1 MQSVGTIVLRNKLT
15 LAAALLSSLSFTS
28 LRAQD
33 NSPYSRYGI
42 GNLYP
47 RMNVINR
54 GMGGVSA
61 AYSDIFSIN
70 YNNPASYAG
79 FQVFQ
84 EQRSKKVSSARVI
97 LDAAINYDNRK
108 LAEPNTT
115 RSFTSND
122 LLFSH
127 VYVGVPIRKNWGL
140 SFGIRPLSR
149 VSYNILRTEKLQT
162 PGGSPIDSAFTEYNG
177 SGGSFLPT
185 IGTGFGTNNF
195 RLGVNV
201 GYLFGKKELI
211 TRRGFLSDTVS
222 YAASSHTTNANFGSL
237 FFTVGT
243 QWLIDLSKT
252 SVLRL
257 GASGNWKQTL
267 NGTQDILRQTYT
279 RNATSGQE
287 LRIDSVFEQKDVAGN
302 VVYPATYT
310 AGFMLDLAPGQ
321 RTNGWNIGV
330 DYSAGKWDDFRFFGT
345 KDLVQNNW
353 ELRAGAQITPSETAL
368 QNGKLKSYRFGFFT
382 GRDYIKVGE
391 DLPVYGV
398 TLGLGLP
405 LRNYS
410 RLTNQASVLNF
421 GLEYT
426 RRGNDK
432 NVLKEDLFR
441 ISLGLNFTDFWFGK
455 RKYD

>member
-1 MQSVGTIVLRNKLT
+1 MRSASTTVFLHKIFFFFFFTIF
-15 LAAALLSSLSFTS
+15 SFFN

-33 NSPYSRYGI
+33 NSPYSRYGL
-42 GNLYP
+42 GNEYP

-61 AYSDIFSIN
+61 AYSDVFSIN

-97 LDAAINYDNRK
+97 LDAAVNFDSRT
-108 LAEPNTT
+108 LTEPNTT
-115 RSFTSND
+115 SSFTSND
-122 LLFSH
+122 VLFSH
-127 VYVGVPIRKNWGL
+127 IYVGVPIRKNWGL
-140 SFGIRPLSR
+140 AFGLRPLNR
-149 VSYNILRTEKLQT
+149 IGYNILRTERLH
-162 PGGSPIDSAFTEYNG
+162 SPDGTSIDSAYTQYSG
-177 SGGSFLPT
+177 SGGSFLPS

-195 RLGVNV
+195 RIGANV
-201 GYLFGKKELI
+201 GYLFGKKEVI
-211 TRRGFLSDTVS
+211 THRGFLNDSVQ
-222 YAASSHTTNANFGSL
+222 YAAANYTTNANFGSL

-243 QWLIDLSKT
+243 QVIFRLNKDST
-252 SVLRL
+252 SFLRL

-267 NGTQDILRQTYT
+267 NGTQDISRRTFSLDA
-279 RNATSGQE
+279 NGQE
-287 LRIDSVFEQKDVAGN
+287 LQVDSVFEQNDIKGN
-302 VVYPATYT
+302 VIYPATYT
-310 AGFMLDLAPGQ
+310 AGFMIDLAPGQ
-321 RTNGWNIGV
+321 RTGGWNIGV
-330 DYSAGKWDDFRFFGT
+330 DYSAGKWNDFRFFGVQ
-345 KDLVQNNW
+345 DPVQNNW
-353 ELRAGAQITPSETAL
+353 EVRVGAQVTPSLNAL

-410 RLTNQASVLNF
+410 RLSNQASIINL

-432 NVLKEDLFR
+432 NVIKENMIRL
-441 ISLGLNFTDFWFGK
+441 SLGLNFTDFWFGK

>member
-1 MQSVGTIVLRNKLT
+1 MQLAGITLLRNKFS
-15 LAAALLSSLSFTS
+15 LAALVSSVFFTS
-28 LRAQD
+28 LHAQD
-33 NSPYSRYGI
+33 NSPYSRYGL

-61 AYSDIFSIN
+61 AYSDVFSIN

-79 FQVFQ
+79 LQVFQ

-97 LDAAINYDNRK
+97 LDAGVNFDSRK

-115 RSFTSND
+115 SSFTSND

-127 VYVGVPIRKNWGL
+127 VYVGIPIRKNWGFA
-140 SFGIRPLSR
+140 FGIRPLSR
-149 VSYNILRTEKLQT
+149 IGYNILRSEQLKAPNGTL
-162 PGGSPIDSAFTEYNG
+162 IDSAFTEYSG

-185 IGTGFGTNNF
+185 IGTGFGSNHF
-195 RLGVNV
+195 RIGVNV

-211 TRRGFLSDTVS
+211 TRRGFLNDTTS
-222 YAASSHTTNANFGSL
+222 FIPSSRTANATFGGL
-237 FFTVGT
+237 FYTVGA
-243 QWLIDLSKT
+243 QWLIDLNNST
-252 SVLRL
+252 TLRL

-267 NGTQDILRQTYT
+267 NGAQDVLSQTYT
-279 RNATSGQE
+279 RSSTGQE
-287 LRIDSVFEQKDVAGN
+287 TRVDSVFEQTDVKGS
-302 VVYPATYT
+302 VIYPSTYT

-321 RTNGWNIGV
+321 RTSGWNLGV
-330 DYSAGKWDDFRFFGT
+330 DYAAGKWNDYRFFGAQ
-345 KDLVQNNW
+345 DLVQNNW
-353 ELRAGAQITPSETAL
+353 EVRFGAQITPSENAM
-368 QNGKLKSYRFGFFT
+368 QSGKLKSYRFGFFT
-382 GRDYIKVGE
+382 GRDYVKLNNN
-391 DLPVYGV
+391 LPVYGFS
-398 TLGLGLP
+398 LGLGLP

-410 RLTNQASVLNF
+410 RMSNQASILNF

-432 NVLKEDLFR
+432 NVLTEDLFR
-441 ISLGLNFTDFWFGK
+441 LSLGLNFTDFWFGK

>member
-1 MQSVGTIVLRNKLT
+1 MQSASTIALRHKLSIAT
-15 LAAALLSSLSFTS
+15 ALFSSLFFSS
-28 LRAQD
+28 VHAQD
-33 NSPYSRYGI
+33 NSAYSRYGL

-97 LDAAINYDNRK
+97 LDAAVNFDSRK

-115 RSFTSND
+115 RSFTAND
-122 LLFSH
+122 ILFSH
-127 VYVGVPIRKNWGL
+127 VYVGVPIRKNWGM

-149 VSYNILRTEKLQT
+149 VGYNILRAEKLT
-162 PGGSPIDSAFTEYNG
+162 SPSGTAIDSAVTQYTG
-177 SGGSFLPT
+177 TGGSFLPT

-195 RLGVNV
+195 RVGVNI
-201 GYLFGKKELI
+201 GYLFGKKELT
-211 TRRGFLSDTVS
+211 TRRAFLSDTAE
-222 YAASSHTTNANFGSL
+222 YAASNHTTNTNYGSL
-237 FFTVGT
+237 FYTVGT
-243 QWLIDLSKT
+243 QWLVDLSKT
-252 SVLRL
+252 SVLRI

-267 NGTQDILRQTYT
+267 SGTQDVLRQTYT
-279 RNATSGQE
+279 RNTAGQE
-287 LRIDSVFEQKDVAGN
+287 IRVDSVFQQDDIEGN

-310 AGFMLDLAPGQ
+310 AGFMLDFAPGQ
-321 RTNGWNIGV
+321 RTRGWNIGV
-330 DYSAGKWDDFRFFGT
+330 DYAAGKWNDYRFFGAQ
-345 KDLVQNNW
+345 DLVQNNW
-353 ELRAGAQITPSETAL
+353 ELRFGAQITPSETAI

-382 GRDYIKVGE
+382 GRDYVKVGN
-391 DLPVYGV
+391 DLPVYGF
-398 TLGLGLP
+398 TFGLGLP

-410 RLTNQASVLNF
+410 RLSNQASVLNF
-421 GLEYT
+421 GLEYS

-432 NVLKEDLFR
+432 NLIKEDLFR
-441 ISLGLNFTDFWFGK
+441 LSLGLNFTDFWFGK

>member
-1 MQSVGTIVLRNKLT
+1 MQSASTTVLKHKLF
-15 LAAALLSSLSFTS
+15 LAAGLFSSLFFSS
-28 LRAQD
+28 LHAQD
-33 NSPYSRYGI
+33 NSPYSRYGL

-47 RMNVINR
+47 RVGVVNR

-61 AYSDIFSIN
+61 AYSDVVSVN
-70 YNNPASYAG
+70 YDNPASYAG
-79 FQVFQ
+79 FQVYQ
-84 EQRSKKVSSARVI
+84 EQRSKKVAQGRVI
-97 LDAAINYDNRK
+97 LDAAVNFDNRS
-108 LAEPNTT
+108 LSEPNTT

-127 VYVGVPIRKNWGL
+127 VYVGIPIRKNWGL
-140 SFGIRPLSR
+140 AFGIRPLSR
-149 VSYNILRTEKLQT
+149 VSYNIMQTGRLQA
-162 PGGSPIDSAFTEYNG
+162 PNGNALDSAFTQYNG
-177 SGGSFLPT
+177 TGGSFLPT
-185 IGTGFGTNNF
+185 IGTGFGTDHF
-195 RLGVNV
+195 RIGANI
-201 GYLFGKKELI
+201 GYLFGKKELS
-211 TRRGFLSDTVS
+211 THRGFINDSVQ
-222 YAASSHTTNANFGSL
+222 YAAVDYTTNANYGDL

-243 QWLIDLSKT
+243 QILFNLGKQSQL
-252 SVLRL
+252 VL

-267 NGTQDILRQTYT
+267 NATQDNLVQTYT
-279 RNATSGQE
+279 RNSTSGEE
-287 LRIDSVFEQKDVAGN
+287 LQVDSVFQQKDVAGT

-310 AGFMLDLAPGQ
+310 TGFMLNLFPGQ
-321 RTNGWNIGV
+321 RTSGWNIGV
-330 DYSAGKWDDFRFFGT
+330 DYSVGKWSDFRFFG
-345 KDLVQNNW
+345 KPDLVQNNW
-353 ELRAGAQITPSETAL
+353 EIRAGAQVTPSENAI

-410 RLTNQASVLNF
+410 RLTNQASIINL

-432 NVLKEDLFR
+432 NVIKENLIR